1 MSKPRNTVRRAD
13 EVQEMDGGWFGA
25 TGHGKDVKRMFRTK
39 EEADACDGLLMGAN
53 DPPPNAPKKK
63 GK

>member
-1 MSKPRNTVRRAD
+1 MRRVIRKDA
-13 EVQEMDGGWFGA
+13 VKEMEGGWYGA
-25 TGHGKDVKRMFRTK
+25 TGHTDDVKRMFRTK

-53 DPPPNAPKKK
+53 DPPPNAPKKR